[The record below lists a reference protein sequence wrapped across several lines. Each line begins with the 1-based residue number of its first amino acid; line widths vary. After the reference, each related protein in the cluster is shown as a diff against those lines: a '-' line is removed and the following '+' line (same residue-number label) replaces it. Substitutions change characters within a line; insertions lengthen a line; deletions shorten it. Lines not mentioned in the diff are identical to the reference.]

1 MVGHGSFLP
10 VKESFEVAK
19 RALPSLARVGVA
31 WNPAESNSE
40 AFTLKARE
48 ACRELGLTLLEA
60 NVDSSAAVTEAVQS
74 LVARGAQAL
83 WVGGDNTMLSTLGS
97 AIATA
102 RSARIPVFTITPG
115 APDRGTLFDIG
126 LDFHELGRTSG
137 LLAGRVL
144 QGLDPATVPI
154 RDVQDEVPRRMVV
167 NTLAL
172 AGLRDPWHL
181 PDAVR
186 ADATVLVD
194 ATGTHE
200 RAARPGALARTWR
213 VDLIQYNQVQ
223 DVEEAEAGVIAGFR
237 ESGLVEGRDYRH
249 HRAQRPGRHGHGEH
263 AHRCS
268 ARRARRP
275 ARDLFDADAPGRAPA
290 RASRC
295 RSSSRTCRAR
305 TLPAPARPTPI
316 ICPTSPASTWRRPT
330 TT

>member
-1 MVGHGSFLP
+1 M
-10 VKESFEVAK
+10 AK

-83 WVGGDNTMLSTLGS
+83 WVGGDNTMMSTLGS

-102 RSARIPVFTITPG
+102 RTARIPVFTIMPG

-126 LDFHELGRTSG
+126 LDFHELGRISG

-154 RDVQDEVPRRMVV
+154 RDVQDEVPRRLVV

-172 AGLRDPWHL
+172 AGLRDPWQL

-186 ADATVLVD
+186 ADATIVVD
-194 ATGTHE
+194 ADGHA
-200 RAARPGALARTWR
+200 RARRARRGALARTWR

-237 ESGLVEGRDYRH
+237 ESGLVEGRDYVITVRNAQGDMATVSTLIDAALGERADLLVTFSTPTLQAALAAGAAGADRLHLRVEPAGRRRRQDRH
-249 HRAQRPGRHGHGEH
+249 RPPAQRHRRLHGAGVRRHD
-263 AHRCS
+263 
-268 ARRARRP
+268 RA
-275 ARDLFDADAPGRAPA
+275 DPA
-290 RASRC
+290 RAC
-295 RSSSRTCRAR
+295 RR
-305 TLPAPARPTPI
+305 
-316 ICPTSPASTWRRPT
+316 
-330 TT
+330 